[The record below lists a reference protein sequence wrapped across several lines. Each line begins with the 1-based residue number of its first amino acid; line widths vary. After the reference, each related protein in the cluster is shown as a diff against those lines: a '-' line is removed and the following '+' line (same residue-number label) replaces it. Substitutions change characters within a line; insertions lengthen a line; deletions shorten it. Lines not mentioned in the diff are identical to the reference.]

1 MLHRAYIAFY
11 VWSGTFNIEIK
22 VFPPTYCPQNG
33 IGVVSVCLSRMAF
46 PERVIKKDT
55 EKASTF
61 LIRLEAL
68 NILCRL
74 ANLYIPLLYK
84 LRKE

>member
-1 MLHRAYIAFY
+1 MLHRLTLRF
-11 VWSGTFNIEIK
+11 TFGVALLTWETRP
-22 VFPPTYCPQNG
+22 PPTYCPKNG